1 MEKIMKNKKIF
12 YGVCVAIIIIGI
24 IVTYFLRLNFSL
36 EYSENT
42 RIDLYIGKE
51 YTLTDI
57 KQIAEDVFKTKQIMY
72 RPIEDFS
79 EAVSITVREASDEQI
94 ESLKT
99 KIQEKYELENTDS
112 LIEKQTIGHFRG
124 RDIVKPYIVPMVTTT
139 IVVLIYVGIRY
150 MKLGTWKTIYTL
162 LIRLI
167 ISQALILSLI
177 AITRIPIGSYT
188 MPIDIGLYIL
198 VIVLTIM
205 GYQKDLEKMITEE
218 N

>member
-12 YGVCVAIIIIGI
+12 YGVCIAVIIIGI

-42 RIDLYIGKE
+42 RIDLYIGKG
-51 YTLTDI
+51 YSLTDI

-72 RPIEDFS
+72 RPIEDFN

-94 ESLKT
+94 ENLKT

-124 RDIVKPYIVPMVTTT
+124 RDIVKPYIVPMVITT

-150 MKLGTWKTIYTL
+150 IKLGTWKTIYTL
-162 LIRLI
+162 LIRLV

>member
-12 YGVCVAIIIIGI
+12 YGVCIAVIIIGI

-36 EYSENT
+36 EYSENI
-42 RIDLYIGKE
+42 RIDLYIGKG
-51 YTLTDI
+51 YSLTDI

-94 ESLKT
+94 ENLKA

-124 RDIVKPYIVPMVTTT
+124 RDIVKPYLFPFAIAT
-139 IVVLIYVGIRY
+139 IIILVY
-150 MKLGTWKTIYTL
+150 MAAKYHKLGIGKTVL
-162 LIRLI
+162 KSAFWI
-167 ISQALILSLI
+167 IITQVILLSLI
-177 AITRIPIGSYT
+177 AITRVPIGKLTIS
-188 MPIDIGLYIL
+188 MVLIVYIL
-198 VIVLTIM
+198 TLLGITN
-205 GYQKDLEKMITEE
+205 YFEKKDKEKKQEE
-218 N
+218 S